1 MEGQQQ
7 KGLWQ
12 QEQRDELPVGS
23 RRLFGHVF
31 ALLGRMWQEGEAA
44 LPPGDPGQDQAWG
57 FARFLDE
64 IPGGFF
70 IYRASGGEEIL
81 YANKGLLRM
90 FGCETAQQ
98 FRALTGNSFRG
109 MVLPEDLDAVEK
121 SIQRQIASSQYDLD
135 YVEYRVRRRDGQVR
149 WLEDYGHFVRSEPMG
164 GLFYVFVGDATEK
177 RVRFQ
182 LEQQQSMQNLIE
194 TYDKERALIN
204 QEYLR
209 WLEVI
214 EGLSVDYES
223 IFYVDLS
230 ANAVL
235 PYRLSRRTQPTF
247 GERFQMGVYT
257 DFVREYIASWV
268 HPEDRELLARH
279 IAPAQIRAALKQSET
294 AYVNYRAVM
303 QGEVQYL
310 QLRLAAAGQHDDG
323 SQVVMGCRRMDD
335 EVRREMEQKHALAD
349 ALGKANLAM
358 AAKNTFLS
366 NMSHEMRTPL
376 NAVLGFA
383 RLAARSTGD
392 EAALH
397 RYLGQVEASGRQL
410 LEMINKVL
418 ELSQAQSGS
427 EEIATIECDL
437 VQLSREV
444 FGFLQPQAAEKGVHF
459 VLDHTGVRHSAVYA
473 DREKLRQ
480 LLLYL
485 ANNAITYT
493 NEGEVSIT
501 LSEHE
506 QLPNRYAVYRILA
519 RDSGIGIEPDDLGR
533 ILDAFGRQN
542 SGALSGVHGI
552 GLGLTIVK
560 NIVDMLNGT
569 LTVQSEPGRGS
580 TFTVE
585 LRLAKNGPDE
595 VLAGPAGAQP
605 ASSRLLLVEDN
616 PLNREI
622 ETELLQEAGFEI
634 ETAEDGSVAVQKV
647 QAAAPGW
654 YGLVLMDLQMPV
666 MDGWAAARAIRAL
679 PNAAKAGVP
688 IIALSANT
696 MPEDLRRSRECG
708 MDAHLQKPVDLPALL
723 EAIRQVQSQR
733 GGCAAL

>member
-1 MEGQQQ
+1 MGQQE
-7 KGLWQ
+7 KG
-12 QEQRDELPVGS
+12 QRDELPVGS

-31 ALLGRMWQEGEAA
+31 ALLGQMWQEGEAA
-44 LPPGDPGQDQAWG
+44 LPPGGPGQDQAWG

-121 SIQRQIASSQYDLD
+121 SIQRQITSSQYDLD

-209 WLEVI
+209 RLEVI

-223 IFYVDLS
+223 IFYIDLS

-279 IAPAQIRAALKQSET
+279 TAPDQLREALKQSET
-294 AYVNYRAVM
+294 AYINYRAVM

-310 QLRLAAAGQHDDG
+310 QLRLAAAGQHGNG
-323 SQVVMGCRRMDD
+323 SQIVMGCRRMDE

-349 ALGKANLAM
+349 ALGRANLAM

-383 RLAARSTGD
+383 RLAARTGD
-392 EAALH
+392 EAARQ

-437 VQLSREV
+437 VQLAREV
-444 FGFLQPQAAEKGVHF
+444 FEFLQPQAAEKGVRF
-459 VLDHTGVRHSAVYA
+459 ALDHTGVRHSAVYA

-485 ANNAITYT
+485 ANNAVTYT
-493 NEGEVSIT
+493 SEGEVCIT

-506 QLPNRYAVYRILA
+506 QLPNRYAVYRILVK
-519 RDSGIGIEPDDLGR
+519 DSGVGIEPAALEH
-533 ILDAFGRQN
+533 IFDAFEREKT
-542 SGALSGVHGI
+542 STLSGVHGI

-580 TFTVE
+580 VFTVE

-595 VLAGPAGAQP
+595 PLAAPAGSQP
-605 ASSRLLLVEDN
+605 ASRRLLLVEDN

-666 MDGWAAARAIRAL
+666 MDGWAAAQAIRAL
-679 PNAAKAGVP
+679 PNPARAGVP

>member
-1 MEGQQQ
+1 MSL
-7 KGLWQ
+7 K
-12 QEQRDELPVGS
+12 EQRGNLPIGS

-44 LPPGDPGQDQAWG
+44 LPPGGPGQDQAWG

-64 IPGGFF
+64 IPGGFL
-70 IYRASGGEEIL
+70 IYRADGDEEII

-90 FGCETAQQ
+90 FGCDTGEE
-98 FRALTGNSFRG
+98 FRALTNNSFRG
-109 MVLPEDLDAVEK
+109 MVLPEDLDAVEE
-121 SIQRQIASSQYDLD
+121 SIRRQIASSQYDLD
-135 YVEYRVRRRDGQVR
+135 YVEYRVRRRDGQIR
-149 WLEDYGHFVRSEPMG
+149 WLEDYGHFVRSETMG

-182 LEQQQSMQNLIE
+182 LEQEKSMQNLIE

-209 WLEVI
+209 RLEVI

-223 IFYVDLS
+223 IFYIDLL
-230 ANAVL
+230 ADIVL
-235 PYRLSRRTQPTF
+235 PYRLSPRTQPTF
-247 GERFQMGVYT
+247 GARFQMGVYT
-257 DFVREYIASWV
+257 AFMREYIGRWV
-268 HPEDRELLARH
+268 FAEDREKVARLT
-279 IAPAQIRAALKQSET
+279 APAQVREALKQSET
-294 AYVNYRAVM
+294 TYVNYRAVVE
-303 QGEVQYL
+303 GEVQYL
-310 QLRLAAAGQHDDG
+310 QLRLAAAGHDG
-323 SQVVMGCRRMDD
+323 SGGQVVMGCRRMDD
-335 EVRREMEQKHALAD
+335 EVRREMEQKQALAE
-349 ALGKANLAM
+349 ALNNANLAI

-366 NMSHEMRTPL
+366 NMSHDMRTPL

-383 RLAARSTGD
+383 RLAGRSAGD
-392 EAALH
+392 EAALQ

-410 LEMINKVL
+410 LDMINKVL

-437 VQLSREV
+437 VQIGQEV
-444 FGFLQPQAAEKGVHF
+444 FSFLQPQAAEKGVRF
-459 VLDHTGVRHSAVYA
+459 VLDHTGILHSAVYA
-473 DREKLRQ
+473 DREKLHQ

-485 ANNAITYT
+485 ANNAVTYT

-501 LSEHE
+501 LSEHD
-506 QLPNRYAVYRILA
+506 QLPNRYAAYRILVK
-519 RDSGIGIEPDDLGR
+519 DSGIGIEPAALER
-533 ILDAFGRQN
+533 IFDPFVRER
-542 SGALSGVHGI
+542 STTLSGVHGI

-585 LRLAKNGPDE
+585 LRLCKNCPE
-595 VLAGPAGAQP
+595 EPPAQGPAGPGPQNR
-605 ASSRLLLVEDN
+605 RLLLVEDN

-634 ETAEDGSVAVQKV
+634 DTAEDGSIALQKV
-647 QAAAPGW
+647 QAAGPGW

-679 PNAAKAGVP
+679 PDAAKAGLP
-688 IIALSANT
+688 IVALSANT
-696 MPEDLRRSRECG
+696 MPEDLCRSRECG
-708 MDAHLQKPVDLPALL
+708 MDAHLQKPVDVPALL
-723 EAIRQVQSQR
+723 DTIQQVQSR
-733 GGCAAL
+733 RRGCAAL